1 MPRGRAAAVSGVVF
15 GTDGWRGVMARE
27 VTFRGFGELARAASS
42 WLRCRRGKGRV
53 LVGYDRRFL
62 SPGFASFSASVFA
75 GGGHRVSLCREP
87 VPTSAASL
95 FTARGFDLAFVV
107 TASHNPP
114 EYNGAKIKWEGG
126 SAPPVVMEGIGSRL
140 GGPARRV
147 AGGLVEEFDP
157 FPDYLEYLRSR
168 FPRRRRTRGTAPVFV
183 ADCMHGCAGG
193 LLPFMRE
200 FRGTRLL
207 RAAHDPLFGGTAPE
221 PIERN
226 LGALAADVRRC
237 GALAGFA
244 FDGDADRFALL
255 DERGRYVSPALL
267 FGLMTDLLIKRGL
280 RGRLVQSVS
289 MGRVS
294 RAAAEAAGLE
304 VKEVPVGFK
313 WLGAELRAGG
323 ALAAAEESGG
333 YTWAGNLPERDGVLC
348 ALFFMEALESS
359 GRPLSVMIRDLQRDH
374 GPSAY
379 LRSDLPLRA
388 APKGGAGPF
397 MERLEAAFRPP
408 RALGTPVSVSRMDG
422 LKLGFA
428 DGGWLLVRL
437 SGTEPLLRLYA
448 ETADRR
454 LTEDL
459 LRRAAAAAGGAP

>member
-1 MPRGRAAAVSGVVF
+1 MPRGRSAAVPGVVF
-15 GTDGWRGVMARE
+15 GTDGWRGIMAGE
-27 VTFRGFGELARAASS
+27 VTFRGFGDLAGAASS
-42 WLRCRRGKGRV
+42 WLRARRGRGRV
-53 LVGYDRRFL
+53 LVGFDRRFL
-62 SPGFASFSASVFA
+62 SPEFASFSASVFA
-75 GGGHRVSLCREP
+75 GEGHRVSLCREP

-114 EYNGAKIKWEGG
+114 EYNGAKLKWEGG
-126 SAPPVVMEGIGSRL
+126 SAPPEVMDGIASRL
-140 GGPARRV
+140 GGRGRRV
-147 AGGLVEEFDP
+147 PAGKVGSFDP
-157 FPDYLEYLRSR
+157 FPAYLGYLRSR
-168 FPRRRRTRGTAPVFV
+168 VPLRRPRGTAPVFA

-193 LLPFMRE
+193 LLPLMRE

-226 LGALAADVRRC
+226 LGALAAEVRRT

-267 FGLMTDLLIKRGL
+267 FGLLTDLLIKRGL

-313 WLGAELRAGG
+313 WLGRELRAGG
-323 ALAAAEESGG
+323 TLAAAEESGG
-333 YTWAGNLPERDGVLC
+333 YTWAGNLPERDEPLC
-348 ALFFMEALESS
+348 ALFFMELLESS
-359 GRPLSVMIRDLQRDH
+359 GRPLSVMLRDLQRDY

-379 LRSDLPLRA
+379 LRSDIALRRV
-388 APKGGAGPF
+388 PPGGPSAFLDG
-397 MERLEAAFRPP
+397 LAAAFRPP
-408 RALGTPVSVSRMDG
+408 RALGTPVSVSRIDG

-428 DGGWLLVRL
+428 GGGWLLMRL

-448 ETADRR
+448 ETADGR

-459 LRRAAAAAGGAP
+459 LRRAAGAAGELP